1 MKTLLLI
8 FAVVVALPGVAT
20 SIHLSIICFASVFFR
35 PRPIAE
41 SRDQVFLIVV
51 PARNEALVI
60 GDTLTSLKDATQD
73 EDIILVVADRCT
85 DDTAAIA
92 RDAGALVLERTE
104 GAVPGRAAAV
114 EDGIAFAS
122 NLEWTAV
129 SVIDADSVVN
139 EEFFLALDAALADDR
154 PLAQPRS
161 EHIRSPGFLARAS
174 EAAFAMQ
181 GVALPRGR
189 QVLGIGVRLRGSGMS
204 MMRDITESTGYE
216 RKGASE
222 DLFMS
227 LGLVLRGY
235 STEHV
240 DDARLESLS
249 APSLKA
255 GGQQRIRW
263 EQGRLGAA
271 REFIPKL
278 LKRGTPA
285 SVESAILL
293 MTPPFAVAAFL
304 VVLGALIAFRA
315 GSDSIALVLALFA
328 VLLALD
334 VAIALIEARA
344 PLATWLSLVVAPFYI
359 IWKTGLQAV
368 AIVRWRQASEAYEP
382 TSRE

>member
-1 MKTLLLI
+1 
-8 FAVVVALPGVAT
+8 
-20 SIHLSIICFASVFFR
+20 
-35 PRPIAE
+35 
-41 SRDQVFLIVV
+41 
-51 PARNEALVI
+51 
-60 GDTLTSLKDATQD
+60 
-73 EDIILVVADRCT
+73 
-85 DDTAAIA
+85 
-92 RDAGALVLERTE
+92 
-104 GAVPGRAAAV
+104 
-114 EDGIAFAS
+114 
-122 NLEWTAV
+122 
-129 SVIDADSVVN
+129 
-139 EEFFLALDAALADDR
+139 
-154 PLAQPRS
+154 
-161 EHIRSPGFLARAS
+161 
-174 EAAFAMQ
+174 
-181 GVALPRGR
+181 
-189 QVLGIGVRLRGSGMS
+189 
-204 MMRDITESTGYE
+204 
-216 RKGASE
+216 
-222 DLFMS
+222 MS

-304 VVLGALIAFRA
+304 VVLGALIAFLA